1 MRKTSFTKIEKD
13 KKMTKQKEPVKR
25 ILITLGESH
34 IEALEDASRSIGLT
48 KSTVLQLLIN
58 RDLAKLVKDWSL

>member
-1 MRKTSFTKIEKD
+1 
-13 KKMTKQKEPVKR
+13 MTKQKEPVKR

-34 IEALEDASRSIGLT
+34 LDALEDASRSIGLN